1 MTGQSLFNPPTVA
14 GWPGGD
20 YWFEGERLLHRL
32 FLPSTLLS
40 FANRNVPKSSLS
52 FKVMS
57 RIKEPTRMQYRY
69 IADARWNQPH
79 FEDALKAHQL
89 SVSEWILG
97 NDKYA
102 GELSAILQKPEYQY
116 I

>member
-1 MTGQSLFNPPTVA
+1 
-14 GWPGGD
+14 
-20 YWFEGERLLHRL
+20 
-32 FLPSTLLS
+32 
-40 FANRNVPKSSLS
+40 
-52 FKVMS
+52 
-57 RIKEPTRMQYRY
+57 MQYRY